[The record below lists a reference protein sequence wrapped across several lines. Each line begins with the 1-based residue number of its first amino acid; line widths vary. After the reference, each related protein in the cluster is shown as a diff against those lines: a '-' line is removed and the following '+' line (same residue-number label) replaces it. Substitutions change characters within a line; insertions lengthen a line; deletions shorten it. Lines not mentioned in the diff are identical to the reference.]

1 MLCCIVLYC
10 CVFRFVNF
18 FFLLSTSSSV
28 VWNVFLPEIRL
39 ILSYMQNLWL
49 ARSRSLIFWPH
60 WHNLFV
66 WIILRAFSDY
76 FSILFFFYWCSLNF
90 GRVYIKPWKKRI
102 LCVNLWWFWCCERS
116 NALKKINRRSEFIT
130 HHKNQRISW
139 KRQIKL
145 ANKCKIIW
153 SWWMSSRFLHKNE
166 FTVSVVSI
174 GAI

>member
-1 MLCCIVLYC
+1 MLCCIVVY
-10 CVFRFVNF
+10 FV
-18 FFLLSTSSSV
+18 
-28 VWNVFLPEIRL
+28 
-39 ILSYMQNLWL
+39 
-49 ARSRSLIFWPH
+49 SLIFFSSVYF
-60 WHNLFV
+60 FV
-66 WIILRAFSDY
+66 CGVKRFSSRNPSHFVIYAKSLTRSLSFTHFLASLTQPFCLNY
-76 FSILFFFYWCSLNF
+76 FACVFGLLLNIVFFCWCSLNF

-102 LCVNLWWFWCCERS
+102 LCTNLRWFWCCERS

-153 SWWMSSRFLHKNE
+153 SWWMSSQFLHKNE

>member
-1 MLCCIVLYC
+1 MY
-10 CVFRFVNF
+10 FV
-18 FFLLSTSSSV
+18 
-28 VWNVFLPEIRL
+28 
-39 ILSYMQNLWL
+39 
-49 ARSRSLIFWPH
+49 SLIFFFFCLLLRLWCETFFFPKSVSFCH
-60 WHNLFV
+60 ICKISDSLALVHSFFGLTDTTFLFE
-66 WIILRAFSDY
+66 
-76 FSILFFFYWCSLNF
+76 LFCVRFRITSQYCFFYWCSLNF

-166 FTVSVVSI
+166 FNVSVVSI